1 MIYLTKIYNKIVLV
15 ICFSLVV
22 TNAYALNNKIA
33 YKVNNEIITNFDITK
48 EFRYLAMINPKV
60 LDLKKDEILKISIN
74 SIINEKIKK
83 IEILN
88 HVQEIKINE
97 NLINNIIS
105 QNFNKFGVKSEQ
117 EFEKKIISI
126 GFDLSEIKE
135 KMSIEALWN
144 QIVYEKFF
152 NKIKIDEDKLK
163 EEVFKNEEKSLYNL
177 SEIVFEAKD
186 KNDYTQ
192 KLKIIES
199 EISKRSFE
207 SAALLYSISDSK
219 STSGKLGWINETS
232 INKNLNNKLKKLKI
246 GEYSEPEVIPGG
258 FLILKLNELK
268 KTKVSINLENELKKL
283 IQLKTNQQLNQ
294 FSNIYFNKIK
304 KNIKIEKI

>member
-15 ICFSLVV
+15 VCFSLVV
-22 TNAYALNNKIA
+22 CNAYALNNKIA
-33 YKVNNEIITNFDITK
+33 YKVDNEIITNFDITK
-48 EFRYLAMINPKV
+48 EFRYLAMINPRV

-88 HVQEIKINE
+88 HIQEIKINE
-97 NLINNIIS
+97 NLMNTIMN
-105 QNFNKFGVKSEQ
+105 QNYEKFGVKSKQ
-117 EFEKKIISI
+117 EFEKKINSI

-135 KMSIEALWN
+135 KMSIETLWN

-163 EEVFKNEEKSLYNL
+163 EEVFKNEVKSVYNL
-177 SEIVFEAKD
+177 SEIVFEATD
-186 KNDYTQ
+186 KIDYSQ
-192 KLKIIES
+192 KLKMIES
-199 EISKRSFE
+199 EISNRGFE
-207 SAALLYSISDSK
+207 SAVLLHSISDSK
-219 STSGKLGWINETS
+219 SKGGKLGWINETS
-232 INKNLNNKLKKLKI
+232 INKNLNDKIKKLKI
-246 GEYSEPEVIPGG
+246 GEYSEPQVIPGG

-268 KTKVSINLENELKKL
+268 KTKLSINLENELKKL